1 MSTKSNG
8 GPAFPIPNLED
19 DPSFN
24 GMTLRDYIAIDAMNG
39 MITAPNFSEDGSH
52 VVGWLAENLPFT
64 GGWKGRIAVA
74 AYAMADEMLKA
85 RETK

>member
-1 MSTKSNG
+1 LS
-8 GPAFPIPNLED
+8 
-19 DPSFN
+19 
-24 GMTLRDYIAIDAMNG
+24 
-39 MITAPNFSEDGSH
+39 
-52 VVGWLAENLPFT
+52 FT